1 MHATLATE
9 HRTPTSRAA
18 ARVRAD
24 AELQDFR
31 RYDYCQGW
39 DDDDAAL
46 GWVDEEI
53 VHATPRRRGDRTH

>member
-1 MHATLATE
+1 MHATLATQD
-9 HRTPTSRAA
+9 RFADTRAP
-18 ARVRAD
+18 RVRAD

-31 RYDYCQGW
+31 CYDYSQGW

-53 VHATPRRRGDRTH
+53 VRTTPRRRANRVH